1 MKTQQVIDHFGS
13 QAAVAQALGIAQPSV
28 AQWHESP
35 PALRQLQIE
44 ALTNGALRA
53 GPECDAYRVPAVAP

>member
-13 QAAVAQALGIAQPSV
+13 QAAVAKALDIAQPSV
-28 AQWHESP
+28 AQWGDRP

-44 ALTNGALRA
+44 VLTRGALRA
-53 GPECDAYRVPAVAP
+53 GPECDQFRVPAAA